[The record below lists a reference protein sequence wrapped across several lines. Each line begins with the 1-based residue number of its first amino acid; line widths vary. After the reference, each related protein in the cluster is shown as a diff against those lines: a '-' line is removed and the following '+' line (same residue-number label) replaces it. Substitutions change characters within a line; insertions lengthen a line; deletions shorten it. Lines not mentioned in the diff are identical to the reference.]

1 MAFQQIQLPVQY
13 EFGHAN
19 LRVRGCAI
27 HKDFILLCFKDSPML
42 ARTSPDL
49 QLEWIKDLGV
59 DAGGYVSPRVDIS
72 PDGKLF
78 SITQANRLRVFDET
92 GEPQFHFEHPA
103 WEAFNGANGFFT
115 PDNRRLLFMFPG
127 TDCDHLSVL
136 DLNSREVKMTTPVTD
151 HQYCT
156 YTLSA
161 IPGSDKIMLE
171 AAAGQDECRLSL
183 VTLLE
188 DDLLIE
194 GITECQDRVMGT
206 FAPDGKAFVTGP
218 HYEEGIEVF
227 SFPGLVK
234 LNDIPQEDIFRN
246 RDEYV
251 SEEPDSLNY
260 YVFFLGQQHLIALTR
275 FGRLLLI
282 NRSSGDCIGELCLE
296 HFSMTAYDDEGEPT
310 TDPDKIVDYSNDL
323 GDMRLVA
330 HDRLLV
336 HHRTGRLYMYSL
348 APVLTWLQTQ

>member
-19 LRVRGCAI
+19 LKVRGCAI

-42 ARTSPDL
+42 ARTSPHL

-78 SITQANRLRVFDET
+78 SIAQVDRLRIFDET
-92 GEPQFHFEHPA
+92 GEQQFLFEHPA
-103 WEAFNGANGFFT
+103 WDAFNGANCFFT
-115 PDNRRLLFMFPG
+115 ADSRRLLCMFPG
-127 TDCDHLSVL
+127 TDCDNLSVL
-136 DLNSREVKMTTPVTD
+136 DLNSREIKITTPVTD
-151 HQYCT
+151 HRYCA

-183 VTLLE
+183 VTLSADTLN
-188 DDLLIE
+188 IE
-194 GITECQDRVMGT
+194 GITACKDRVMGT
-206 FAPDGKAFVTGP
+206 FTPDGKAFVTGP
-218 HYEEGIEVF
+218 HYEEGIEIF
-227 SFPGLVK
+227 SFPGLIK
-234 LNDIPQEDIFRN
+234 LQDISQEEIFRDRN
-246 RDEYV
+246 EYV

-260 YVFFLGQQHLIALTR
+260 YVFFLDQQHLIALTR

-282 NRSSGDCIGELCLE
+282 NRNSGNCIGELCPE
-296 HFSMTAYDDEGEPT
+296 HFSMTGYDEEGEPV
-310 TDPDKIVDYSNDL
+310 TDPGKVVDYSNGL
-323 GDMRLVA
+323 GDVRLVA
-330 HDRLLV
+330 PNHLLI
-336 HHRTGRLYMYSL
+336 HHGSGRLYMYSL
-348 APVLTWLQTQ
+348 APVLTWLRTQ